1 MGLFDKIFSKLE
13 TAVKVTVEPNILYLP
28 IDGEVI
34 PLKDIGDG
42 VFSEGILGQGCG
54 IKPTDETVYAPLEG
68 TVTQIA
74 DTRHAVG
81 LISNDG
87 VEVLIHVGM
96 DTVDMNGDGFTV
108 LVQNEQKVK
117 CGQPLVKFSLSKIK
131 SAGHPTTTA
140 FVVTNT
146 DEFSSV
152 NVLAIGDTKKLTPA
166 IRVEK

>member
-1 MGLFDKIFSKLE
+1 M
-13 TAVKVTVEPNILYLP
+13 
-28 IDGEVI
+28 
-34 PLKDIGDG
+34 
-42 VFSEGILGQGCG
+42 
-54 IKPTDETVYAPLEG
+54 
-68 TVTQIA
+68 
-74 DTRHAVG
+74 
-81 LISNDG
+81 
-87 VEVLIHVGM
+87 GM